1 MAYWLANEHLF
12 CDKHNHEYND
22 KLYQH
27 FRSGEGGYI
36 DVECVTTV
44 YMVERDPENA
54 TNDATLVPYTLCLFN
69 KDSTRPK
76 GINAFL
82 DNLEIRLYKVGAE
95 LSDFTKIKDFTKG
108 ALIILT
114 HLYEFNRYNVKLG
127 LIREM
132 VLNNVTNKEEPVYS
146 FALFSNVKNFNAKN
160 NDLFANNKSIIVNY
174 FTLNCFKDT
183 NSENP
188 GFNLTLN
195 SKVMNLKNKNAP
207 DIADM
212 PGGYTIRISG
222 ENVDVITVFKLK
234 ELIYTVFNVNVTKS
248 FPSIFWR
255 IEEDSNKGIISFHI
269 ANEGMITKEYGR
281 DKIAIKNDENLR
293 MNLTV
298 NRLNKNDFR
307 SVIQKLDSIRSD
319 YECLENETSLLTIKR
334 SLMKKIKKVREKL
347 DHYDTALQVLED
359 L

>member
-1 MAYWLANEHLF
+1 
-12 CDKHNHEYND
+12 
-22 KLYQH
+22 
-27 FRSGEGGYI
+27 
-36 DVECVTTV
+36 
-44 YMVERDPENA
+44 
-54 TNDATLVPYTLCLFN
+54 
-69 KDSTRPK
+69 
-76 GINAFL
+76 
-82 DNLEIRLYKVGAE
+82 
-95 LSDFTKIKDFTKG
+95 
-108 ALIILT
+108 
-114 HLYEFNRYNVKLG
+114 
-127 LIREM
+127 
-132 VLNNVTNKEEPVYS
+132 
-146 FALFSNVKNFNAKN
+146 
-160 NDLFANNKSIIVNY
+160 
-174 FTLNCFKDT
+174 
-183 NSENP
+183 
-188 GFNLTLN
+188 
-195 SKVMNLKNKNAP
+195 MNLKNKNAP
-207 DIADM
+207 YTADM

-255 IEEDSNKGIISFHI
+255 IEEDNNKGIISFHT
-269 ANEGMITKEYGR
+269 ANEGMITKEHGR
-281 DKIAIKNDENLR
+281 NKIAIRNDENLW